1 MGVMNKCKGESMKKR
16 LTALLMVCMMAASL
30 LTGCGSSK
38 TDETKMKVELDP
50 DNPVTLK
57 IWHYYNGTQQA
68 TFDQLLEKFNS
79 TVGKEKGIYVEGYGH
94 GSVADLEK
102 AITSSVNEE
111 VGAEDMPDIFSTY
124 ADTAYAIEKKGK
136 LADLSKYFTK
146 KELSKYVDSYIKEG
160 YLNNDKGLYLL
171 PVAKSTEILLLNK
184 TDWSHLQ
191 RQQV

>member
-102 AITSSVNEE
+102 VITSSVNEE
-111 VGAEDMPDIFSTY
+111 VGAERYARYFLNLRRYCLCDREERKISGSFKVFYKERTFKICRFLYQRRIF
-124 ADTAYAIEKKGK
+124 K
-136 LADLSKYFTK
+136 
-146 KELSKYVDSYIKEG
+146 
-160 YLNNDKGLYLL
+160 
-171 PVAKSTEILLLNK
+171 
-184 TDWSHLQ
+184 
-191 RQQV
+191 